1 LGHRDGEQPP
11 AGAQKPAAG
20 GRAPDPGAIGPGP
33 SEWLRPGR
41 GVVPFTGRTA
51 ELGELWAWCAAD
63 RDRSVLA
70 VAGTAG
76 SGKTRLALEIAG
88 RWEADGARW
97 VLAAPG
103 DEARAVGAARARHA
117 GRLLIVVDR
126 AETRGALGELL
137 RAAAADPGPIRV
149 LLLTRVLGEW
159 WERLAGGSAP
169 EVAALLAGDEPVLL
183 DAPVRPDVPDAVLAE
198 DAVPYVADA
207 LGVGAFGRPQVE
219 RAARRLPVLVLHAAT
234 LGALLRF
241 VAKPG
246 PAVRVVVSD
255 EAIGELLEHEARH
268 WRRAASAAG
277 LPEADAVVS
286 QFVAAAAVTGARSV
300 EELAAAAERVPR
312 LAGGSAQSRL
322 GWAEWLAA
330 LYPADA
336 DRRTGELRPDLLA
349 ETLAVRELAA
359 DPELARACLRDLA
372 PEQAERAF
380 AMLAGGF
387 APRELGRQ
395 VIGAA
400 LRRDLAELAVPA
412 ARAALRTT
420 GELPALLASAIADAV
435 APADVLSDVALGMP
449 YPSATLTQAHLAAT
463 LRVLQSLPDDVEPE
477 MRARWDDRAGQL
489 LSELERQA
497 DAVHPAHEAVTIRR
511 ALTAGDPGRYGPA
524 LAASLI
530 SLGARF
536 ADAGRPADALLA
548 EREAVAIYRELA
560 SADPF
565 ADRASLAGS
574 LAALA
579 VRYGE
584 MKRPADAVAAGQEA
598 VAAYRTLAAG
608 APGLYDADLAAALA
622 NLSVWFAEA
631 GRAADA
637 VPPARQAVASYR
649 ELAGGAPGQYADDLA
664 AALTNLGIWLA
675 EVGRAADAVS
685 AEQEAAAIRRE
696 LAAGSPERY
705 RPELAR
711 SLENLGAWHSELG
724 SPADAVPVERE
735 AVAIRRELASAG
747 SEPERA
753 ALAAT
758 LLSLGISYAQ
768 LGRPADALPPV
779 KEAVT
784 TYRALAEAAPDRYR
798 PQLARALTV
807 LAFRYRELGRSPAGL
822 PQLRE
827 AVRIRRRLAEADPDR
842 YRRDLARS
850 LTNLGARLAD
860 LDRRSDALPPLR
872 DAVAAYRELAAANP
886 GRYGTDLAEALAR
899 LAGALSGLGQQH
911 EAAEADAEAAAVAK
925 GLATTP
931 AGGPPG
937 A

>member
-1 LGHRDGEQPP
+1 MFGHRDGERPP
-11 AGAQKPAAG
+11 AGAQEAAPAAG
-20 GRAPDPGAIGPGP
+20 RAPEPGVNGPGP

-51 ELGELWAWCAAD
+51 ELGELWAWCVGP
-63 RDRSVLA
+63 RDRSVRA
-70 VAGTAG
+70 VAGAAG

-88 RWEADGARW
+88 RWEADGGRW
-97 VLAAPG
+97 LLAAPD
-103 DEARAVGAARARHA
+103 DEERAVGAARAGHP
-117 GRLLIVVDR
+117 GGLLIVVDR
-126 AETRGALGELL
+126 AETRSRLGELL
-137 RAAAADPGPIRV
+137 RAAAADPGPIRI

-159 WERLAGGSAP
+159 WEGLAGGSAP

-183 DAPVRPDVPDAVLAE
+183 DAPVRPDISDAELAE
-198 DAVPYVADA
+198 SAVPYFADA

-241 VAKPG
+241 AAKPG
-246 PAVRVVVSD
+246 PALRVAVGD
-255 EAIGELLEHEARH
+255 EAIDELLEHEARH
-268 WRRAASAAG
+268 WRGAARAAG
-277 LPEADAVVS
+277 LPEADAVVN
-286 QFVAAAAVTGARSV
+286 QFVAAAAVTGAGSV

-312 LAGGSAQSRL
+312 LAGASAQSRL
-322 GWAEWLAA
+322 RWAEWLAA

-336 DRRTGELRPDLLA
+336 DRRTGTLRPDLLA
-349 ETLAVRELAA
+349 ETLAAAELAA
-359 DPELARACLRDLA
+359 DADLARECLRDLA
-372 PEQAERAF
+372 PEQAEGAL
-380 AMLAGGF
+380 AVLAGGSG
-387 APRELGRQ
+387 PRERGRQ
-395 VIGAA
+395 VIGVA

-435 APADVLSDVALGMP
+435 APAEVLSEVALGMP
-449 YPSATLTQAHLAAT
+449 YPSATLVQAHLAAT

-477 MRARWDDRAGQL
+477 IRASWDDRAGQL
-489 LSELERQA
+489 LCELERQA
-497 DAVHPAHEAVTIRR
+497 DAAHEAVTIRR
-511 ALTAGDPGRYGPA
+511 MLTAGDPGRYGPE

-536 ADAGRPADALLA
+536 AAGRPAEALLA
-548 EREAVAIYRELA
+548 EQEGVAIYRELA
-560 SADPF
+560 NADPF
-565 ADRASLAGS
+565 GDRANLAAS

-584 MKRPADAVAAGQEA
+584 MKRPADAVTAGQEA
-598 VAAYRTLAAG
+598 VATYRALDAD
-608 APGLYDADLAAALA
+608 APGHYGADLAAALA
-622 NLSVWFAEA
+622 NLAVWFAEA
-631 GRAADA
+631 GRPADA
-637 VPPARQAVASYR
+637 VPPAREAVATYR
-649 ELAGGAPGQYADDLA
+649 ELDASDRGQYADDLA
-664 AALTNLGIWLA
+664 AALTNLAIWLA
-675 EVGRAADAVS
+675 EAGLAADAVS
-685 AEQEAAAIRRE
+685 AEQEAAAIRRA

-705 RPELAR
+705 GPELAR

-753 ALAAT
+753 ALAAA
-758 LLSLGISYAQ
+758 LISLGISYAQ

-784 TYRALAEAAPDRYR
+784 TYRALAAAAPDRYR

-822 PQLRE
+822 APLRE
-827 AVRIRRRLAEADPDR
+827 AVRIRRKLAEADPDR
-842 YRRDLARS
+842 YRRALARS

-860 LDRRSDALPPLR
+860 LDRRADALPPLR
-872 DAVAAYRELAAANP
+872 DAVAAYRELADGNP
-886 GRYGTDLAEALAR
+886 GRYGIELAEALAR

-911 EAAEADAEAAAVAK
+911 EAAEADAEAAAVAN
-925 GLATTP
+925 GLAATP